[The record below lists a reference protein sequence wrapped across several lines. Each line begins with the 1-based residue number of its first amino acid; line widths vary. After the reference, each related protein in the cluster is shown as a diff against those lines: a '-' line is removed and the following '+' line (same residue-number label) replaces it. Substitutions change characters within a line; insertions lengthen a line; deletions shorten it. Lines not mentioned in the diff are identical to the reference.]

1 MVGTSSALSAQL
13 TNAGLSTVTISSA
26 SISGA
31 GYSLSGLSFPM
42 RLGPGNSAQFQVI
55 FALLAAHVDGNIGF
69 TNSASSSTLYLSVHG
84 TGANTGM
91 LSVSPSSVNFG
102 TTVSGNSVTQ
112 LEALTN
118 TGSANVTLQQISSS
132 GLGLA

>member
-1 MVGTSSALSAQL
+1 
-13 TNAGLSTVTISSA
+13 
-26 SISGA
+26 
-31 GYSLSGLSFPM
+31 
-42 RLGPGNSAQFQVI
+42 
-55 FALLAAHVDGNIGF
+55 
-69 TNSASSSTLYLSVHG
+69 
-84 TGANTGM
+84 M

-118 TGSANVTLQQISSS
+118 TGSANVTVQQISSS